1 MTTWVVYWQ
10 WLHMKEVWGLNPK
23 LGNNFFCCET
33 LQTLTKN
40 SWMQDPR
47 YKHETSISMLF
58 NFEEM
63 SEDDDE
69 SDKHLEAHEIVDT
82 RA

>member
-1 MTTWVVYWQ
+1 
-10 WLHMKEVWGLNPK
+10 
-23 LGNNFFCCET
+23 
-33 LQTLTKN
+33 
-40 SWMQDPR
+40 MQDPR